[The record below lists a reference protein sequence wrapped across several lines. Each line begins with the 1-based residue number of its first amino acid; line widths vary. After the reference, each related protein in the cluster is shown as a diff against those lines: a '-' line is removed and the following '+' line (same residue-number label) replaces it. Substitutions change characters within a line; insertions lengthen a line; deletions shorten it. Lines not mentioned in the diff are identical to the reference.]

1 MRLILRNLGVLDYA
15 SCFDAMQRATAQ
27 RQVDT
32 ADEIWTLQHPSV
44 FTLGRAGKREH
55 ILAAGNI
62 PVIEFDRGGQLT
74 YHGLGQLV
82 VYTLLDV
89 RRMGIGPRELV
100 RRLEQG
106 IIDYLATLAINA
118 ERRQGAPGVYVS
130 GDKVAALGL
139 RIKNRYSYHGIA
151 LNVAMDL
158 EPYQRITPC
167 GYAGLGVTDLYALCG
182 LNNVEVVREALMTHL
197 LASLYERQSLDV
209 ELHPQLDESLNTVES
224 VSKTEA
230 TL

>member
-32 ADEIWTLQHPSV
+32 ADEIWTVQHPSV

-62 PVIEFDRGGQLT
+62 PVIESDRGGQVT

-100 RRLEQG
+100 CRLEQG

-158 EPYQRITPC
+158 EPYQRINPC

-182 LNNVEVVREALMTHL
+182 LNNVEVVREALMAHL